1 MQLLL
6 SQETLLTTGKEKK
19 KCRKGVIYKS
29 GDKVWYIARDY
40 YMWLNFLPIF
50 NKEIQK
56 FGFADIRD
64 AQYHMALY
72 EMLAELNFKHV
83 AILKKTDSFFL
94 LSYGKAYKP
103 AMV

>member
-1 MQLLL
+1 MIKL
-6 SQETLLTTGKEKK
+6 SEEFNAEATKFNKQGFYCAAPFKSRDFINYWEGEKK
-19 KCRKGVIYKS
+19 KCRKGVIFKS
-29 GDKVWYIARDY
+29 KDKIWYIARDY

-72 EMLAELNFKHV
+72 ELC
-83 AILKKTDSFFL
+83 
-94 LSYGKAYKP
+94 
-103 AMV
+103 